1 MPYPAVVVLVEDP
14 AAAGVDLLVA
24 LIGTT
29 HTQRRIHVHV
39 VTGQIQANQAL
50 ENDSPSGPGG
60 AQEDD
65 QTRGRAAV
73 RHHIQHGAE
82 GGRLVEV
89 PRRISIQCIKQ
100 TRHAIQKGACS
111 GVEGHVVE
119 GCEGKDDSEISCG
132 RPSIH

>member
-1 MPYPAVVVLVEDP
+1 MSYPAVVVLVEDP

-24 LIGTT
+24 LIGAT

-39 VTGQIQANQAL
+39 VTGQIQANQPL

-73 RHHIQHGAE
+73 RDHIQHGAE

-89 PRRISIQCIKQ
+89 PRRISIQCIK
-100 TRHAIQKGACS
+100 
-111 GVEGHVVE
+111 
-119 GCEGKDDSEISCG
+119 
-132 RPSIH
+132 